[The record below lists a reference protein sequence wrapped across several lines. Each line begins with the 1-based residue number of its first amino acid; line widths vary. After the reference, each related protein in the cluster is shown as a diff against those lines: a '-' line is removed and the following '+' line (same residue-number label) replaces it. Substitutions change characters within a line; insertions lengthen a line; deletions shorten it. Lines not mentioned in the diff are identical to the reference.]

1 MRVITAPLHVVL
13 PLHSKRRTAPQMSE
27 FRVTNINSSLGQP
40 KRILVIDDS
49 PTVLLVARRELESA
63 GYEVLTLDNAA
74 TFMRSLTKETLDLV
88 LVDVSMPVIGGE
100 ALVDIATR
108 NSLRRCPIVLFS
120 GKAQEEL
127 EALAKTCGADGALSK
142 GLHGPELFAA
152 IEHLL
157 AAPPA
162 SCPRPERS
170 EATAA

>member
-1 MRVITAPLHVVL
+1 MVLH
-13 PLHSKRRTAPQMSE
+13 LHKLRRTAPHLSE
-27 FRVTNINSSLGQP
+27 FRMTPTKPSLDPP

-74 TFMRSLTKETLDLV
+74 TFMRSLTREMLDLV

-120 GKAQEEL
+120 GKPKDEL

-152 IEHLL
+152 IEQFLTL
-157 AAPPA
+157 PPA
-162 SCPRPERS
+162 ARPEAS
-170 EATAA
+170 AA